1 MRGVEKFA
9 RTERSPAERG
19 RSAQEPMS
27 SVANV
32 NQVNRFVLQQDT
44 PVRILLRQASGLAV
58 EDCDY
63 EISDSAGKPFM
74 KGNTGSTGMV
84 KADLPAAWKEAT
96 LKVWLEGPTQAPE
109 EWILALGA
117 LEPIDDIRGVQG
129 RLTNLGFEI
138 PDDEYGINGPKTREA
153 VRAFEEFVG
162 TKSIQQELDTMGEYT
177 TSSNITDEFRRTLN
191 EVYDLKAGLHF
202 GAEIEAIPE
211 DVVE

>member
-1 MRGVEKFA
+1 M
-9 RTERSPAERG
+9 
-19 RSAQEPMS
+19 SA
-27 SVANV
+27 VANV
-32 NQVNRFVLQQDT
+32 NQVNQFVLQQDT

-58 EDCDY
+58 EGCDY
-63 EISDSAGKPFM
+63 EIGDSTGKPFM
-74 KGNTGSTGMV
+74 KGKTGPTGMV

-153 VRAFEEFVG
+153 VRAFDEFVG

-177 TSSNITDEFRRTLN
+177 TSSDITDEFRRTLN
-191 EVYDLKAGLHF
+191 EVYELKAGLHF
-202 GAEIEAIPE
+202 GAEIKAIPE

>member
-1 MRGVEKFA
+1 M
-9 RTERSPAERG
+9 
-19 RSAQEPMS
+19 
-27 SVANV
+27 SVAIV

-58 EDCDY
+58 EDCNY
-63 EISDSAGKPFM
+63 EIGDATGKPFM
-74 KGNTGSTGMV
+74 KGNTGTTGMV
-84 KADLPAAWKEAT
+84 QADLPAAWKEAT

-109 EWILALGA
+109 EWILALGE

-129 RLTNLGFEI
+129 RLANLGFEI
-138 PDDEYGINGPKTREA
+138 PDDEYGVNGPRTREA

-162 TKSIQQELDTMGEYT
+162 MTSIQQQLDTMGEYT
-177 TSSNITDEFRRTLN
+177 TSSNITDEVRRKLN
-191 EVYDLKAGLHF
+191 EVYELKAGLHF